1 MSLPEKMSNI
11 FNNAVESWNTPTIHN
26 VFRLGMLWCILYVI
40 VASLIIILAAASFPQ
55 NFIIVTDDT
64 EVITDSPIVID
75 LRFLGVW
82 SMYGLYG
89 LDAAIL
95 IMIAYFARQSLRY
108 RETVKKWKAFYDEHH
123 PQNA

>member
-1 MSLPEKMSNI
+1 MSLLEKMSNVY
-11 FNNAVESWNTPTIHN
+11 NNVVECWNKPTMHN

-55 NFIIVTDDT
+55 SFIIVNDDT

-95 IMIAYFARQSLRY
+95 IMIAYFARKSLKY
-108 RETVKKWKAFYDEHH
+108 RKLVNKWKAFYDEHH
-123 PQNA
+123 PQNT

>member
-1 MSLPEKMSNI
+1 MSLLEKMSNVY
-11 FNNAVESWNTPTIHN
+11 NNVVECWNKPTMHN

-55 NFIIVTDDT
+55 SFIIVNDDT

-95 IMIAYFARQSLRY
+95 IMIAYFARLSLRY